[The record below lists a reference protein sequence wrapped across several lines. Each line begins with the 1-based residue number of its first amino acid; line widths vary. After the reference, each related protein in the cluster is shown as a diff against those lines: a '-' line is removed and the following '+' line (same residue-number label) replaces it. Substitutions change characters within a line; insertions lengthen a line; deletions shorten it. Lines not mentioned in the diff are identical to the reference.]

1 MPTALPYRGPS
12 AAAELKRRMTRP
24 QRHRLLHGFPLAAG
38 MPSAD
43 HIDPTHE
50 LNFDPSR
57 KRELIVGV
65 LPHPFCNPAV
75 SGCGFC
81 TFPHEPGNG
90 AKTIPVTRAVTR
102 EVKSAIN
109 SQLHN
114 LHTRPV
120 AAIYFGGGTA
130 NLSRPAPFGALCKA
144 LAAGFSCLQSEV
156 TLEGVPAY
164 FLPKNS
170 GLMTVLQAKLPARQY
185 RISFGL
191 QTFDE
196 TRLKAMGRAAF
207 GTADT
212 FREVVEYGHSLGYA
226 VSADL
231 LFNLPGQTRD
241 EMLTDVKKAIDLGLD
256 HLGLYHLVMFPGL
269 GTPWSEDRDLLQ
281 ELPDNPRA
289 CDNWLSLR
297 EHLLANGWEQTSLT
311 NFEPSRRYRTPER
324 FVYEEFSFSPDR
336 YEAIGFG
343 PSASSYAAT
352 GDFQGAVKTLNP
364 TTADAYVKRVAAEQ
378 RVWDHAFV
386 YQPEDQKVFWLIR
399 RLAALGIHRE
409 SYRRLFGNDVAA
421 DFPDVI
427 AACADAG
434 LLQVSDE
441 WVLPSPTGMFYS
453 DSIAALFARHRATVP
468 AGGRTLPAELEWA
481 AKAHDNARGHM

>member
-81 TFPHEPGNG
+81 TFPHEPGNA
-90 AKTIPVTRAVTR
+90 AKTTPVVKAVTKEIGDIGFR
-102 EVKSAIN
+102 QLN
-109 SQLHN
+109 SL
-114 LHTRPV
+114 LERPV
-120 AAIYFGGGTA
+120 AAVYFGGGTA
-130 NLSRPAPFGALCKA
+130 NLCEPDPFAELADLLGCFDSAKA
-144 LAAGFSCLQSEV
+144 EV

-164 FLPKNS
+164 FLKGNPR
-170 GLMTVLQAKLPARQY
+170 LMEVLQAKLPARQY

-196 TRLKAMGRAAF
+196 ARLKAMGRAAF

-281 ELPDNPRA
+281 ELPDNAKA

-297 EHLLANGWEQTSLT
+297 EYLLANGWEQTSLT
-311 NFEPSRRYRTPER
+311 NFEPKRRYRTPER

-352 GDFQGAVKTLNP
+352 GDFRGAVKTLNP
-364 TTADAYVKRVAAEQ
+364 TTADAYVKRVEAEQ
-378 RVWDHAFV
+378 RVWDRAFM
-386 YQPEDQKVFWLIR
+386 YQLEDQKVFWLIR
-399 RLAALGIHRE
+399 RLAALGIHRGE
-409 SYRRLFGNDVAA
+409 YRRLFANDVTA

-427 AACADAG
+427 AACAEAG

-453 DSIAALFARHRATVP
+453 DSIAALFARHRATVQ
-468 AGGRTLPAELEWA
+468 AGGRPLPAELEWGR
-481 AKAHDNARGHM
+481 KKLDNAHGHM